1 MINFLN
7 TISLGLF
14 FLYFVLISG
23 SCGEILNC
31 GLQRFIQ
38 NTIWFKHVMILLSI
52 YIFTFILNWYT
63 IDSIV
68 VENYDNKVNKEE
80 DENEEENKT
89 GVNPRLRYLYESFLY
104 SILIYIIFVIST
116 KTEGK
121 YLAIFLL
128 LSVLLVIIQIILK
141 ALYGSYTELNLTNL
155 FKSVNDIKNQD
166 INMEKFDDNLILIL
180 KFLPFIYLITFMVLI
195 TGLGKYYTRQRKDH
209 TKNWDMIKFIF
220 GNNKCN
226 L

>member
-38 NTIWFKHVMILLSI
+38 NSIWFKHVMILLSI

-68 VENYDNKVNKEE
+68 VENYDNKVNKE
-80 DENEEENKT
+80 DEENDEENKT

>member
-68 VENYDNKVNKEE
+68 VENYDNKEE

-116 KTEGK
+116 KTEGM

-166 INMEKFDDNLILIL
+166 INMEKFDGNLILIL
-180 KFLPFIYLITFMVLI
+180 KFLPFIYLITFMVLM

>member
-68 VENYDNKVNKEE
+68 VENYDNKEE

-116 KTEGK
+116 KTEGM

-166 INMEKFDDNLILIL
+166 INMEKFDGNLILIL

>member
-116 KTEGK
+116 KTEGM

-166 INMEKFDDNLILIL
+166 INMEKFDGNLILIL

>member
-80 DENEEENKT
+80 EENEEENKT

>member
-31 GLQRFIQ
+31 GLQRFIH
-38 NTIWFKHVMILLSI
+38 NSIWFKHVMILLSI

-68 VENYDNKVNKEE
+68 IENYDNKVNKEE

-89 GVNPRLRYLYESFLY
+89 GVNPRLRYLYDSFLY

-166 INMEKFDDNLILIL
+166 INMKKFDGNLILIL
-180 KFLPFIYLITFMVLI
+180 KFLPFIYLITFMVLM

>member
-38 NTIWFKHVMILLSI
+38 NSIWFKHVMILLSI

-141 ALYGSYTELNLTNL
+141 ALYGSYTELNLTNW

>member
-1 MINFLN
+1 
-7 TISLGLF
+7 
-14 FLYFVLISG
+14 
-23 SCGEILNC
+23 
-31 GLQRFIQ
+31 
-38 NTIWFKHVMILLSI
+38 MILLSI

-68 VENYDNKVNKEE
+68 IENYDNKVNKEE

-89 GVNPRLRYLYESFLY
+89 GVNPRLRYLYDSFLY

-166 INMEKFDDNLILIL
+166 INMKKFDGNLILIL
-180 KFLPFIYLITFMVLI
+180 KFLPFIYLITFMVLM

>member
-31 GLQRFIQ
+31 GLQRFVQ
-38 NTIWFKHVMILLSI
+38 NSIWFKHVMILLSI

-68 VENYDNKVNKEE
+68 VENYDNK
-80 DENEEENKT
+80 ENEEEKGNDEENKT

-180 KFLPFIYLITFMVLI
+180 KFLPFIYLITFMVLM

>member
-38 NTIWFKHVMILLSI
+38 NSIWFKHVMILLSI

>member
-38 NTIWFKHVMILLSI
+38 NSIWFKHVMILLSI

-80 DENEEENKT
+80 EENEEENKT